1 MLGDKVVA
9 SAVAA
14 VVVMIVVII
23 SVMRV
28 GCWKGDLAGRGGSLY
43 FQRA

>member
-1 MLGDKVVA
+1 M
-9 SAVAA
+9 AA

-28 GCWKGDLAGRGGSLY
+28 GCWKGDLAGSGGGLFVLSTCLD
-43 FQRA
+43 